1 MSEKTT
7 NAVEKDES
15 GVPEK
20 VAIEGKLPLTA
31 IDIESQ
37 KDMSSGGFHP
47 LLSLHKWF
55 AARPVP
61 ASRAAVLGS
70 ILPENIG
77 DDEFLKLLQIGP
89 KELSEGI
96 SDHLQTKYTE
106 PRKGKSFE
114 EHYGYPNPATQS
126 PTDSQIENLHD
137 TITEVWGGDLPTV
150 LDPTSGRGIIPFE
163 ALRYDLPTRANELN
177 PVAYL
182 ITKVGLEYA
191 SNIGSLQEPLEEY
204 RDKIHQEAKKNIK
217 SYYPTEEPDNE
228 ILNSAFTHQVC
239 CDACDGDIPLVRNWW
254 INKSSGKDAIK
265 PTYNNGS
272 VEFEHIKL
280 DENTSEQFDP
290 SDGTVSRGGAECPY
304 CGVVKQTKEI
314 REEIKEGDFTYRI
327 YGVSYADAQGNWC
340 YRSGADVDA
349 QGMKKA
355 SERIE
360 SDFDMIDFLA
370 EPIPSGFNT
379 SQIKRYGMDEW
390 RDIFTPRQLVSHYEY
405 LRAFEKFAPE
415 IRETYTDEKSDA
427 ILTILAL
434 FSSRVIEFNCRLAKW
449 RMRYG
454 TGSRIFTDN
463 NLALKFTAVDNNI
476 SAPRRG
482 YYDRSEQ
489 VIEAYEELVSYL
501 PDDPSVQTSAL
512 DAANLTER
520 WENNSVDAAIVDP
533 PYYSS
538 IQYSELSD
546 VFYIILKRYLSE
558 TFPSL
563 FESQLT
569 DKENEAVAN
578 PTRYEGV
585 ASDEQSK
592 KQLADD
598 KYEEKMEEIFSEVHN
613 LLTDKGVI
621 TVMFTHRDMDAWD
634 TLSTAFIRSGFTIT
648 ATHPVK
654 TERADRV
661 GLQGKAS
668 ADSSI
673 FLVGRK
679 REKKSDDERP
689 TLWEEVK
696 SEIQQAAREEA
707 EEILSSGYNIS
718 KTDTA
723 IAAYGPTLQ
732 KYAEVYPV
740 VNKKG
745 ETVRPRE
752 ALSEARKAVTSVLA
766 DKFLDTEGLEELD
779 ALTRWYTL
787 SWLIYE
793 TNTFPYD
800 EGRQLGV
807 AAGIDIDK
815 IKSSTKIW
823 GKSSGDIQLKTHEDR
838 VQDIVLLKSSSA
850 ENPSSRKYPVNPT
863 ETRFTYTIDTVHA
876 AIHVYER
883 EGPRAAWNWLSERGL
898 KSNESFKIAVTAL
911 IEVLPSDTDMYN
923 ILVDLV
929 AGETGDYLNINLD
942 HLDMSGAEKQT
953 ELGDHQ

>member
-1 MSEKTT
+1 
-7 NAVEKDES
+7 
-15 GVPEK
+15 
-20 VAIEGKLPLTA
+20 
-31 IDIESQ
+31 
-37 KDMSSGGFHP
+37 
-47 LLSLHKWF
+47 
-55 AARPVP
+55 
-61 ASRAAVLGS
+61 
-70 ILPENIG
+70 
-77 DDEFLKLLQIGP
+77 
-89 KELSEGI
+89 
-96 SDHLQTKYTE
+96 
-106 PRKGKSFE
+106 
-114 EHYGYPNPATQS
+114 
-126 PTDSQIENLHD
+126 
-137 TITEVWGGDLPTV
+137 
-150 LDPTSGRGIIPFE
+150 
-163 ALRYDLPTRANELN
+163 
-177 PVAYL
+177 
-182 ITKVGLEYA
+182 
-191 SNIGSLQEPLEEY
+191 
-204 RDKIHQEAKKNIK
+204 
-217 SYYPTEEPDNE
+217 
-228 ILNSAFTHQVC
+228 
-239 CDACDGDIPLVRNWW
+239 
-254 INKSSGKDAIK
+254 
-265 PTYNNGS
+265 
-272 VEFEHIKL
+272 
-280 DENTSEQFDP
+280 
-290 SDGTVSRGGAECPY
+290 
-304 CGVVKQTKEI
+304 
-314 REEIKEGDFTYRI
+314 
-327 YGVSYADAQGNWC
+327 
-340 YRSGADVDA
+340 
-349 QGMKKA
+349 
-355 SERIE
+355 
-360 SDFDMIDFLA
+360 
-370 EPIPSGFNT
+370 
-379 SQIKRYGMDEW
+379 MDEW

-405 LRAFEKFAPE
+405 LSAFEKFAPE
-415 IRETYTDEKSDA
+415 IRGKYDDKKADA
-427 ILTILAL
+427 ILTILGL
-434 FSSRVIEFNCRLAKW
+434 FASRVIEFNCRLAKW

-501 PDDPSVQTSAL
+501 PDNPSIETSAL
-512 DAANLTER
+512 DAAKLSQR
-520 WENNSVDAAIVDP
+520 WENNSVDVAVVDP

-538 IQYSELSD
+538 IQYAELSD
-546 VFYIILKRYLSE
+546 VFYIVLKRYLSE

-563 FESQLT
+563 FESQLS

-592 KQLADD
+592 KELADD

-613 LLTDKGVI
+613 LLTNKGVI

-679 REKKSDDERP
+679 RNRRPDDAQP
-689 TLWEEVK
+689 TLWENVK
-696 SEIQQAAREEA
+696 NDIQQAARNEA

-732 KYAEVYPV
+732 KYAESYPV

-752 ALSEARKAVTSVLA
+752 ALSEAREAVTSVLA
-766 DKFLDTEGLEELD
+766 DQFLDTEGLEELD
-779 ALTRWYTL
+779 SLTRWYTL
-787 SWLIYE
+787 AWLIYE
-793 TNTFPYD
+793 TDTFPYD

-823 GKSSGDIQLKTHEDR
+823 GKSSGDIQLKTHADR
-838 VQDIVLLKSSSA
+838 VQDIVLLKNSSA
-850 ENPSSRKYPVNPT
+850 DNPSSRKYPVNPT

-876 AIHVYER
+876 ALHVYER
-883 EGPRAAWNWLSERGL
+883 EGARAAWNWLSERGL
-898 KSNESFKIAVTAL
+898 KSNKSFKIAITAL
-911 IEVLPSDTDMYN
+911 IEVLPADTDMYN

-929 AGETGDYLNINLD
+929 AGETGDYLDINLD
-942 HLDMSGAEKQT
+942 HIDMSGQERQT